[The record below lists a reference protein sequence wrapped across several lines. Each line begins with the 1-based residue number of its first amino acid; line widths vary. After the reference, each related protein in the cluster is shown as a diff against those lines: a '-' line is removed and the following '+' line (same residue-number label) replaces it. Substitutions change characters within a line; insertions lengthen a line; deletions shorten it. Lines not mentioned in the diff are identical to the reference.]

1 MPLIAIALLA
11 CFLTLPIKA
20 DKITGPG
27 SLASYYLDAQGQ
39 NGLLNLT
46 DGQTWTLTVT
56 NINASQITGNK
67 LFQFFLQDYSQ
78 GSAAHMITIQVH
90 VDYYGSGGHLFQS
103 YEGYVLKSSQPFSP
117 GQVQGLFD
125 LRVQIRDLGSNYL
138 VTPQYRLPS
147 GSWQTFQG
155 GSWHSGTYELAHV
168 YLAMQVDYYSD
179 GTVAFDP
186 LTAHSE
192 ETWYV
197 DKAGKIQDAVNGA
210 ISGAT
215 VLIFGG
221 THPESL
227 YINKSLTIEGVQNPV
242 ITGAGVF
249 TINYGDTQLTRQA
262 VIFIANSTNTVLEGL
277 DIRGQGLGQETSAG
291 VFFIY
296 SVGNMI
302 NCSVSP
308 NATGEMNTCGIE
320 ARASTLVVQES
331 TVEHFGRTGI
341 YFGNCT
347 GGVYNS
353 TVEGDV
359 YTEYNETSCG
369 IEVDVYRQGPSNL
382 EIIGNEILNC
392 SNTYLPAPSSPS
404 IGIAVDLWRRYDDL
418 NASTV
423 IIENNKIHN
432 NDEAIELVP
441 SNNSYGHYD
450 DIFDNGQGV
459 IADPDYSSSNV
470 TFDSRFNWWGESGG
484 PSHSSN
490 IGGTGDT
497 ISDFVDYSP
506 WLDTPYGTTPQA
518 YHVNPTGTIQEAVDA
533 ANPGDKILVHNGTYD
548 EQLVINKN
556 LTVQGIGSS
565 ATLAPS
571 SATRLITVLDAPWL
585 TSYKKIAAIVVANAT
600 GNGQVVVKNLNVDG
614 TNVTS
619 VPAGAD
625 FVVGILYLETGGT
638 IDTVSVN
645 HIMQEDSTYGDG
657 IYVATKTTTV
667 TVEIEN
673 STVASFRGNGIET
686 SAEGVSNRLTVYVQ
700 NNTVNGRG
708 PIGAGEPAQNGILVT
723 GNSLGTVENNTI
735 SHFAYTSQSGSASG
749 IMFLDANGAAAGNV
763 ITDSQE
769 GAVAAADTPGSWTVA
784 FENNEISGSSMSAIH
799 AQVTNAD
806 ASITLVLQNNDLTG
820 GSGDGINIGLS
831 PSQSP
836 AGNITLVASTNLITG
851 WNCDIRLKSS
861 IGENSTIGGNV
872 IEDAADSGIRA
883 EQSINASNVVVTYN
897 IIAQNSNFGVFN
909 NGSGILDAR
918 NNWWGDATGP
928 YHQQLNPSGRGNNV
942 SDFVNF
948 QPWLEEQPG
957 QPIVKIEPSLTIIAP
972 GETCSI
978 TVNTLNAT
986 DVTGWEFKLFYRNDI
1001 VNCTGVSEG
1010 PFLSGEG
1017 GTFFLAQ
1024 IDNTYNSTHGYVLVA
1039 CSLLGQN
1046 VSVSGSGT
1054 MATLTFEALTKD
1066 ETTLDLVD
1074 TKLSDTRIPPQ
1085 PIPHASVNGAIQV
1098 STIMK
1103 VDPPTSSFIVGQG
1116 FSTGVTIN
1124 GVANLTGWE
1133 FKLFYRS
1140 DILNCTDVEEGPF
1153 LRTGS
1158 STFFT
1163 VQISNNYNSTHG
1175 RVLVACS
1182 LLGLD
1187 VSVNGSGTIA
1197 VLSFKALGTGNTTLD
1212 LIDTKMSDEE
1222 EPPQPIDHVALPGMV
1237 YVGSQHDVAVV
1248 NLTTS
1253 KAGCKPIPTVGSG
1266 FTTEIVVTVENNGA
1280 YLETFNVTLYANST
1294 PIGTL
1299 TETNLAPLAQ
1309 GTLTYAWNTS
1319 GFALGNY
1326 TISAYA
1332 WPVPNETNT
1341 ANNNLTD
1348 GTVEVTIPG
1357 DVNGDGI
1364 VNILDAIT
1372 LANSFFA
1379 TPASSNWNPNADI
1392 NGDGVVNIL
1401 DAIILANHFLQ
1412 HYP

>member
-1 MPLIAIALLA
+1 VKKSAIPLIALAILA

-67 LFQFFLQDYSQ
+67 MFQFFLQDYSQ

-90 VDYYGSGGHLFQS
+90 VDYYGPGGDLFQS
-103 YEGYVLKSSQPFSP
+103 YEGNVLKSFQAFSA

-125 LRVQIRDLGSNYL
+125 LRMQIKDLGSNYL

-192 ETWYV
+192 DTWYV
-197 DKAGKIQDAVNGA
+197 DKAGKIQDAINGA
-210 ISGAT
+210 IPSAT
-215 VLIFGG
+215 VVIFGG

-227 YINKSLTIEGVQNPV
+227 YINKSLTIEGIQNPI

-262 VIFIANSTNTVLEGL
+262 VLFIANSTNIVLEGL
-277 DIRGQGLGQETSAG
+277 DIRGQGLGQEPTAG

-296 SVGNMI
+296 SVGSMI

-308 NATGEMNTCGIE
+308 NTTGEMNTCGIE
-320 ARASTLVVQES
+320 ARASTLVVQEG
-331 TVEHFGRTGI
+331 TVEHFGKTGI

-347 GGVYNS
+347 GGIYNS

-423 IIENNKIHN
+423 NIKNNKIHN

-441 SNNSYGHYD
+441 SNNSYVHYD
-450 DIFDNGQGV
+450 DIFDNGNGV

-470 TFDSRFNWWGESGG
+470 TFDSRLNWWGESSG

-497 ISDFVDYSP
+497 ISNFVDYSP
-506 WLDTPYGTTPQA
+506 WLDTPYRTTPQT
-518 YHVNPTGTIQEAVDA
+518 YHVNPTGTIQEAIDA
-533 ANPGDKILVHNGTYD
+533 ANTGDKVLVHNGTYD

-556 LTVQGIGSS
+556 LTVQGIGPS

-571 SATRLITVLDAPWL
+571 SATRLITVLDTPWL
-585 TSYKKIAAIVVANAT
+585 TSDKKIAAIVVANAT
-600 GNGQVVVKNLNVDG
+600 GSSQVVVKNLNVDG
-614 TNVTS
+614 SNVTS
-619 VPAGAD
+619 VPAGTD
-625 FVVGILYLETGGT
+625 FVVGILYLETG
-638 IDTVSVN
+638 
-645 HIMQEDSTYGDG
+645 
-657 IYVATKTTTV
+657 
-667 TVEIEN
+667 
-673 STVASFRGNGIET
+673 
-686 SAEGVSNRLTVYVQ
+686 
-700 NNTVNGRG
+700 
-708 PIGAGEPAQNGILVT
+708 
-723 GNSLGTVENNTI
+723 GTVENNTI

-749 IMFLDANGAAAGNV
+749 IMFLDANGTAAGNV

-784 FENNEISGSSMSAIH
+784 FENNEMSGSSMSAIH

-820 GSGDGINIGLS
+820 GSGDGIIIGLS

-836 AGNITLVASTNLITG
+836 AGNITLEASTNRITG
-851 WNCDIRLKSS
+851 WNDDVRLESS
-861 IGENSTIGGNV
+861 IGENSNVSGNV

-883 EQSINASNVVVTYN
+883 EQYVNASNVVVTYN
-897 IIAQNSNFGVFN
+897 SIAQNLNFGVFN

-918 NNWWGDATGP
+918 DNWWGDATGP
-928 YHQQLNPSGRGNNV
+928 YHQQLNPSGRGDNV

-957 QPIVKIEPSLTIIAP
+957 QPIVATEPSLTIIAP
-972 GETCSI
+972 GETCNI
-978 TVNTLNAT
+978 TVNALNVT
-986 DVTGWEFKLFYRNDI
+986 DVTGWEFKLFYRSDI

-1010 PFLSGEG
+1010 PFLSREG
-1017 GTFFLAQ
+1017 GTFFLPQ
-1024 IDNTYNSTHGYVLVA
+1024 IDNTYNSTYGYVLVA

-1046 VSVSGSGT
+1046 VSVSGSGI
-1054 MATLTFEALTKD
+1054 MATLTFEALAKG
-1066 ETTLDLVD
+1066 ETMLDLVD
-1074 TKLSDTRIPPQ
+1074 TELSDTRIPPQ

-1103 VDPPTSSFIVGQG
+1103 VNPSTSSFIVGQG
-1116 FSTGVTIN
+1116 FSTGVAIN

-1140 DILNCTDVEEGPF
+1140 NILNCTDVEEGPF
-1153 LRTGS
+1153 LRTGG

-1163 VQISNNYNSTHG
+1163 VQISNDYNSTHG

-1197 VLSFKALGTGNTTLD
+1197 VLSFTALSTGNTTLD

-1253 KAGCKPIPTVGSG
+1253 KAGCKPMPTVGSG
-1266 FTTEIVVTVENNGA
+1266 YTAKIIVTVENNGA
-1280 YLETFNVTLYANST
+1280 YFETFNVTVYANST

-1309 GTLTYAWNTS
+1309 GTLTFTWNTS
-1319 GFALGNY
+1319 GITLGNY

-1332 WPVPNETNT
+1332 SPVPGETNT

-1348 GTVEVTIPG
+1348 GTVKVTFPG
-1357 DVNGDGI
+1357 DVNGDGT

-1372 LANSFFA
+1372 VSNSFFA
-1379 TPASSNWNPNADI
+1379 TSSSSNWNPNADI